1 MEFYRYGRTVSIRVD
16 WRCCGEM
23 MMTKGNSKKKPT
35 LDLNAGLEPNL
46 VDILAEAERVTTPS
60 NDAAPKAANS
70 KPQKTSK
77 ATPAHPQKDVMAAYM
92 VQLGKIPLF
101 TPEQEHDRA
110 KELESL
116 EINAWMCILEHPRT
130 TELLAD
136 VSANYDILVADSI
149 TALLTSYRR
158 AAAKRD
164 KFPLPANKRRQ
175 ALMDEIAMSL
185 RAWDCDK
192 ALLDAVTRTLRNEV
206 WRKKSPDEQTKVI
219 FTLTQ
224 PQLLAMEQARG
235 HAIRARNNFVRAN
248 LRLVVSVAK
257 KFQNKKIPFIDLVQ
271 EGNMGLMKAVHR
283 FDHRRG
289 FRFSTYAHWWIRQSI
304 ERAIIN
310 KGSQVRLPVHVIDSR
325 RQISRTIAHL
335 QQELGRAPSS
345 QEISKALELPLAK
358 VEELLNGIQPDPISL
373 DENLGDSDPRKFLD
387 LVRDKSRPPVDE
399 AIIREN
405 TLARIRELMGLLNPM
420 ERDIIARRFG
430 LGIDDDQTLDEIG
443 KRYNLSR
450 ERVRQ
455 IQVQGLAKMRRMCDR
470 RHISL

>member
-1 MEFYRYGRTVSIRVD
+1 
-16 WRCCGEM
+16 
-23 MMTKGNSKKKPT
+23 MTEGSKKKKPA
-35 LDLNAGLEPNL
+35 LDLNAGEEPCL
-46 VDILAEAERVTTPS
+46 LDILAEAERVRDSSEKVPAK
-60 NDAAPKAANS
+60 AAPKS
-70 KPQKTSK
+70 TSSQ
-77 ATPAHPQKDVMAAYM
+77 ATKDVMASYM
-92 VQLGKIPLF
+92 SQLSHIPLF

-110 KELESL
+110 KELEIL
-116 EINAWMCILEHPRT
+116 EISAWLSILAHPRA
-130 TELLAD
+130 TELLAALSVD
-136 VSANYDILVADSI
+136 YEITVGDALAKLV
-149 TALLTSYRR
+149 TSYRR

-164 KFPLPANKRRQ
+164 VFPIPANKKRQ
-175 ALMDEIAMSL
+175 LLLDEIAQEL
-185 RAWDCDK
+185 RTWDSDK
-192 ALLDAVTRTLRNEV
+192 ALLDAITRGLRNEV
-206 WRKKSPDEQTKVI
+206 WRKKTKEDSAKVL

-224 PQLLAMEQARG
+224 PQLLEIERARG
-235 HAIRARNNFVRAN
+235 QAIRARNNFVRAN

-257 KFQNKKIPFIDLVQ
+257 KFQSKKVPFIDLVQ

-310 KGSQVRLPVHVIDSR
+310 KGSQIRLPVHVIDSR
-325 RQISRTIAHL
+325 RQIARTIAHL
-335 QQELGRAPSS
+335 KQELDRTPTAA
-345 QEISKALELPLAK
+345 EIAKALELPLTK

-373 DENLGDSDPRKFLD
+373 DENLGDSDPRRFID
-387 LVRDKSRPPVDE
+387 LIRDKNRPAVDE

-405 TLARIRELMGLLNPM
+405 TLERIKELMGLLNPM

-470 RHISL
+470 RQISLP

>member
-1 MEFYRYGRTVSIRVD
+1 
-16 WRCCGEM
+16 
-23 MMTKGNSKKKPT
+23 MTEASKKKKPA

-46 VDILAEAERVTTPS
+46 VDILAEAERVGDSTMES
-60 NDAAPKAANS
+60 SSEKS
-70 KPQKTSK
+70 SQKPDKTSK
-77 ATPAHPQKDVMAAYM
+77 NSSAHAQKDVMAAYM
-92 VQLGKIPLF
+92 DQLGNIPLF

-116 EINAWMCILEHPRT
+116 EINAWMSILEHPRA
-130 TELLAD
+130 TELLSD
-136 VSANYDILVADSI
+136 VSADYDIPVADSI
-149 TALLTSYRR
+149 TTLLTSYRR

-164 KFPLPANKRRQ
+164 KFPLPTNKKRDNLT
-175 ALMDEIAMSL
+175 AEISTSL
-185 RAWDCDK
+185 RSWDSDK

-206 WRKKSPDEQTKVI
+206 WRKKDPQEIVKVV

-224 PQLLAMEQARG
+224 PQLLELERARG
-235 HAIRARNNFVRAN
+235 QAIRARNNFVRAN

-257 KFQNKKIPFIDLVQ
+257 KFQNKKLPFIDLVQ

-325 RQISRTIAHL
+325 RQIARTVSHL
-335 QQELGRAPSS
+335 KQDLGRAPSS
-345 QEISKALELPLAK
+345 QEIAEALELPLAK

-387 LVRDKSRPPVDE
+387 LVRDKSRPAIDE

-405 TLARIRELMGLLNPM
+405 TLERIRELMGLLNPM

-470 RHISL
+470 RHISLV

>member
-1 MEFYRYGRTVSIRVD
+1 
-16 WRCCGEM
+16 
-23 MMTKGNSKKKPT
+23 MTDVRSKKKPA
-35 LDLNAGLEPNL
+35 LDLNAGFEPNL
-46 VDILAEAERVTTPS
+46 VDILAEAERIGPS
-60 NDAAPKAANS
+60 LTDEPTGQTS
-70 KPQKTSK
+70 SKTSK
-77 ATPAHPQKDVMAAYM
+77 ASKSASPQPQKDVMAAYM
-92 VQLGKIPLF
+92 DQLGNIPLF
-101 TPEQEHDRA
+101 TPEQEQNRA

-116 EINAWMCILEHPRT
+116 EIRAWQSILEHPRAS
-130 TELLAD
+130 EILAE
-136 VSANYDILVADSI
+136 VSVDYEIPVTDSI
-149 TALLTSYRR
+149 TALLTSFRR

-164 KFPLPANKRRQ
+164 AFPLPTNKRRN
-175 ALMDEIAMSL
+175 ALKEEISSSL
-185 RAWDCDK
+185 RSWDCDK
-192 ALLDAVTRTLRNEV
+192 ALLDAVTRALRNEV
-206 WRKKSPDEQTKVI
+206 WRKKDPSEAVKVV

-224 PQLLAMEQARG
+224 PQLLEMERARG
-235 HAIRARNNFVRAN
+235 QAIRARNNFVRAN

-257 KFQNKKIPFIDLVQ
+257 KFQNKKLPFIDLVQ

-325 RQISRTIAHL
+325 RQIARTVSHL
-335 QQELGRAPSS
+335 KQDLGRAPST
-345 QEISKALELPLAK
+345 QEIAEALELPIAK

-387 LVRDKSRPPVDE
+387 LVRDKSRPAIDE

-405 TLARIRELMGLLNPM
+405 TMERIRELMGLLNPM

-470 RHISL
+470 RHISLV